1 MRICFFRHALAE
13 DNTDGRL
20 MDAERQLTQRG
31 ITRTEQAAQFLA
43 ALGLQPDVLYSSPL
57 VRARDTAAILGK
69 QFGLAVTE
77 TPLLAPGFNV
87 NALERLVQGL
97 AGDAEVMVVGHE
109 PDFSGT
115 IAALTGGGRVEMKK
129 GGLARVDI
137 IATDPLRGTLVW
149 LLPPS
154 VMDLKVQA

>member
-154 VMDLKVQA
+154 IMDLKVQA

>member
-20 MDAERQLTQRG
+20 VDAERQLTPRG
-31 ITRTEQAAQFLA
+31 IVRTEQAAQFLA

>member
-20 MDAERQLTQRG
+20 VDAERQLTQRG

-154 VMDLKVQA
+154 VMDLKVEK

>member
-20 MDAERQLTQRG
+20 VDAERQLTQRG

-154 VMDLKVQA
+154 IMDLTVQA

>member
-20 MDAERQLTQRG
+20 VDAERQLTQRG

>member
-20 MDAERQLTQRG
+20 VDAERQLTQRG

-43 ALGLQPDVLYSSPL
+43 TLGLQPGVLYSSPL

-154 VMDLKVQA
+154 IMDLTVQA

>member
-20 MDAERQLTQRG
+20 VDAERQLTQRG

-115 IAALTGGGRVEMKK
+115 IAALIGGGRVEMKK

-154 VMDLKVQA
+154 IMDLTVQA

>member
-20 MDAERQLTQRG
+20 VDAERQLTQRG

-154 VMDLKVQA
+154 IMDLKVQA